1 VTASIAMHRA
11 GTSLIPVTLEGAY
24 REPAERAWGRLA
36 ICLSTAALL
45 HASALLVRVSARPLL
60 LGAPVAQQVADAI
73 PVTLDAQAGGFG
85 SAPGG
90 GSEQPD
96 PRAPARAV
104 PAGPQ
109 DRTAKVV
116 RVGPAALP
124 REKPTVG
131 ETEEPTPAQPE
142 STTRPDVL
150 SALDGSDTP
159 TFVRPRRTEMM
170 HAERSV
176 PATGD
181 QSNQPPST
189 SRFVGYGPGANGG
202 PGGPGSG
209 WGHAKDMV
217 SRQFTFGGRSGAF
230 RGEVCFFEEHVRGLG
245 QIKDCRPAA
254 TFYTTVLNVPSRR
267 FTEGFPGVSSRI
279 EWFAI
284 RYRGKFTVATS
295 GTYRFRLLS
304 DDGSMLYIDGRL
316 VINNDGQHPPF
327 SREGSLA
334 LEAGEHA
341 LFVNYYQGPRETI
354 ALQLFVTPPNGRER
368 LLGPT
373 L

>member
-1 VTASIAMHRA
+1 MRRA
-11 GTSLIPVTLEGAY
+11 GTSLIPVTLEGAR
-24 REPAERAWGRLA
+24 REPAERTWGRLS

-45 HASALLVRVSARPLL
+45 HASALLVRVSAHPLL
-60 LGAPVAQQVADAI
+60 LGVPVVQEVGDAI
-73 PVTLDAQAGGFG
+73 SVTLDAQSGGVG

-96 PRAPARAV
+96 PNGAARAV

-109 DRTAKVV
+109 DRTAKAV
-116 RVGPAALP
+116 RVGPATLP
-124 REKPTVG
+124 RQKPTVG
-131 ETEEPTPAQPE
+131 ETEEPTAGEPE
-142 STTRPDVL
+142 SGTRPDLLSVL
-150 SALDGSDTP
+150 DAADPPS
-159 TFVRPRRTEMM
+159 FVRPRRTETMR
-170 HAERSV
+170 AERSV

-189 SRFVGYGPGANGG
+189 SRSQGYGPGANGG

-209 WGHAKDMV
+209 WGHAKDTV
-217 SRQFTFGGRSGAF
+217 TRQFTFGGRSGAF
-230 RGEVCFFEEHVRGLG
+230 RGEVCFFEEHVRSLG

-254 TFYTTVLNVPSRR
+254 TFYTAVLNVPSRR
-267 FTEGFPGVSSRI
+267 FTEGFPGVSSRV

-284 RYRGKFTVATS
+284 RYRGKFTVAAT
-295 GTYRFRLLS
+295 GAYKFRLVS

-316 VINNDGQHPPF
+316 IINNDGQHPPF
-327 SREGSLA
+327 SRDGSVA
-334 LEAGEHA
+334 LEAGEHS
-341 LFVNYYQGPRETI
+341 LFVNYYQGPRETL